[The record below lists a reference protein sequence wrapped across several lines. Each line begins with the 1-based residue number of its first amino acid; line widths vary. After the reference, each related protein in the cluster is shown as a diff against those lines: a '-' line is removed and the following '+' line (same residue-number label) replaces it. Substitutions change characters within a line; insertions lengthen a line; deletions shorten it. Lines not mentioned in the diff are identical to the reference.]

1 VLPRSIERL
10 VRRRT
15 QRVRVYFGTQQVTVD
30 LLQGWRRQQL
40 LRGVSRSIDE
50 AGGLDAAI
58 AALGEALRAL
68 RAEAGDLHACPCDV
82 VLADGWIVY
91 DIVTIDLL
99 RVSQPAASAAVA
111 ATLEDVAGVHPGSLA
126 VRWQWQPD
134 GRGVFA
140 MAVPRVTLGKLKGAL
155 AAAGLAVKSVTGEF
169 VAVYNAQRDAL
180 TGRRVVF
187 AVGREAGA
195 QIAVL
200 IDGVIRATRFE
211 FGGVGTA
218 GLSNAAA
225 GVMRARGDDTTA
237 PTDYVLD
244 AIAEDGH
251 APDDPRWARVRPPS
265 WAKARH
271 GTVAH

>member
-1 VLPRSIERL
+1 M
-10 VRRRT
+10 
-15 QRVRVYFGTQQVTVD
+15 YFGTRHVTVD
-30 LLQGWRRQQL
+30 LLAGWRRRQL
-40 LRGVSRSIDE
+40 LRGVSQPIDGE
-50 AGGLDAAI
+50 GGLDAAI

-68 RAEAGDLHACPCDV
+68 RAEAGDLRGLACEV

-91 DIVTIDLL
+91 DVISIDLL
-99 RVSQPAASAAVA
+99 RVSPRSANAAIA
-111 ATLEDVAGVHPGSLA
+111 ATLEDVAGAHPGSLS
-126 VRWQWQPD
+126 VRWQWQSD

-140 MAVPRVTLGKLKGAL
+140 MAVPRVMLGKLKTAL
-155 AAAGLAVKSVTGEF
+155 TAAGVELESVTGEF
-169 VAVYNAQRDAL
+169 VAVYNAQRSAL
-180 TGRRVVF
+180 TGHRVVF

-211 FGGVGTA
+211 LGGASTV

-244 AIAEDGH
+244 AVANDGRGPH
-251 APDDPRWARVRPPS
+251 DPRWARLRPPA
-265 WAKARH
+265 WVTARP
-271 GTVAH
+271 GTVAQ